1 MISRIILT
9 LVVVETVSGDMNTQ
23 GGSEPI
29 PFPPPH
35 NADQTES
42 KGHIFQLG
50 FYSRYFDLDSETF
63 FIKLARSTNPFDSS
77 FAPSTESGQR
87 EELYGFFWIT
97 ATLVFLV
104 FVSSTGSNIL
114 ASWLSN
120 TPDTRYEYS
129 FDLLTITCSLFY
141 GYTLIVPTALWAVT
155 SFILHF
161 PRRLNLIQLISFYGY
176 TNILWFPI
184 TLINFL
190 IVVFVGK
197 NHPLATNLMEWIIV
211 MVSGLITGMS
221 NLVKISPL
229 IKQNCVPP
237 EEDGLGVHR
246 KQYFAIIGCLAILH
260 MGFAVLVKVTFFGIK
275 V

>member
-1 MISRIILT
+1 MNRQADFEPVPLPSPQPTALH
-9 LVVVETVSGDMNTQ
+9 ET
-23 GGSEPI
+23 
-29 PFPPPH
+29 
-35 NADQTES
+35 
-42 KGHIFQLG
+42 KGHIFQVG
-50 FYSRYFDLDSETF
+50 FYSQYFDLDSETF
-63 FIKLARSTNPFDSS
+63 FTKLARSTNPFDSS
-77 FAPSTESGQR
+77 FAPSTEPGQR

-120 TPDTRYEYS
+120 TPDTQYEYS

-141 GYTLIVPTALWAVT
+141 GYTLIIPTALWVIT

-161 PRRLNLIQLISFYGY
+161 PNRLSLIQLISFYGY
-176 TNILWFPI
+176 TNVLWFPI

-190 IVVFVGK
+190 LVVFVGK

-211 MVSGLITGMS
+211 MVSGFVTGMS

-229 IKQNCVPP
+229 VKQNCVPP
-237 EEDGLGVHR
+237 EEESLGVHR
-246 KQYFAIIGCLAILH
+246 KQYFAIIGGLAILH
-260 MGFAVLVKVTFFGIK
+260 MGFAVLVKITFFGLK
-275 V
+275 A